1 MVRDALFPARNSKQ
15 SDGTRRWFQLVFV
28 LMLLCLALLNACS
41 VASSSPNPA
50 ANPQQQPSR
59 GHFLTLSGGLAPATV
74 GVSYN
79 GTLTVSGGT
88 APYNFD
94 LSWGRLPSGLVLDQ
108 NSGTISGKPVR
119 TGTSNFGVHVTD
131 DKGLGGA
138 HSFQITVSDATTVV
152 VSVTPATATVPS
164 TGTKQFS
171 ALVSN
176 TPNVAVTWSASAGTI
191 SSAGLYQA
199 PKVTVTTNATVTA
212 TSQADTTKSGTSSVT
227 LTAAST
233 SPLSITTSS
242 LSAAMAGTSYS
253 STVSASG
260 GTSPYSWSVASG
272 TLPTG
277 FSLQSSGSL
286 SGTTTQ
292 TGPFSFTVSV
302 ADSSAPQQT
311 ATKSFTLTVNAGLTG
326 TTISKSFFG
335 ADFNGSKVWPPTDG
349 QNLSA
354 NLGGIRLWDDGVK
367 WGQINTA
374 SAVYDWTALDKWLD
388 RAQTAGTDVLYSFGD
403 TPQFAAAST
412 PPGTCLSPGAYS
424 CSPPTDVNKDGTG
437 SDAYFQAFVTALVTH
452 AAGRISFYELWN
464 EPDYNG
470 FWTGTQA
477 QLVRMGKDAAAIIRA
492 LDPNAKILSPSAH
505 GPTMATWFDG
515 YVAAGG
521 APNFDIVNVHMR
533 GQKGTNPT
541 PEAFL
546 TVWGQVQDELK
557 ARGLINLPVW
567 DDEHGILKGEGL
579 IDPDMLAGYVARS
592 AILRASVGL
601 QRQYVYTWDS
611 PAPYGLQGN
620 ASGTAWNQVA
630 GWLIGHTIGA
640 CTVSGTIYT
649 CPIDN
654 GQIVWDTAQTCSSGV
669 CSTSNYTYP
678 TTYVWHDDIIG
689 ARSALSGR
697 TVPIGYKPILLE
709 NQ

>member
-242 LSAAMAGTSYS
+242 LSAATAGTSYS

-349 QNLSA
+349 LNLSA

-388 RAQTAGTDVLYSFGD
+388 RAQTAGTDVLYTFGD

-437 SDAYFQAFVTALVTH
+437 HDAYFQAFVTALVTH

-557 ARGLINLPVW
+557 ARGLTNLPVW

-611 PAPYGLQGN
+611 PLPMDCRATLRAQHGIK
-620 ASGTAWNQVA
+620 
-630 GWLIGHTIGA
+630 WLDG
-640 CTVSGTIYT
+640 
-649 CPIDN
+649 
-654 GQIVWDTAQTCSSGV
+654 
-669 CSTSNYTYP
+669 
-678 TTYVWHDDIIG
+678 
-689 ARSALSGR
+689 
-697 TVPIGYKPILLE
+697 
-709 NQ
+709 

>member
-242 LSAAMAGTSYS
+242 LSAATAGTSYS

-349 QNLSA
+349 LNLSA

-388 RAQTAGTDVLYSFGD
+388 RAQTAGTDVLYTFGD

-437 SDAYFQAFVTALVTH
+437 HDAYFQAFVTALVTH

-557 ARGLINLPVW
+557 ARGLTNLPVW

>member
-1 MVRDALFPARNSKQ
+1 MVRDALLPARNSTQ
-15 SDGTRRWFQLVFV
+15 PDGNRRWLQLAFV

-41 VASSSPNPA
+41 VASSSPNAA
-50 ANPQQQPSR
+50 ANAQQQPSHS
-59 GHFLTLSGGLAPATV
+59 HFLTISGNLAPATV
-74 GVSYN
+74 GASYN
-79 GTLTVSGGT
+79 GTLIVRGGL
-88 APYNFD
+88 APYAFE
-94 LSWGRLPSGLVLDQ
+94 LSWGKLPSGLALDP
-108 NSGTISGKPVR
+108 STGTISGKPLG

-131 DKGLGGA
+131 DNGVGGG
-138 HSFQITVSDATTVV
+138 HSFLITVSDATAVGVT
-152 VSVTPATATVPS
+152 VTPLTATVPS
-164 TGTKQFS
+164 SGSKQFS

-176 TPNVAVTWSASAGTI
+176 TPNVAVTWSATPGTI
-191 SSAGLYQA
+191 SSSGLYRA
-199 PKVTVTTNATVTA
+199 PQVGVSTSATITA
-212 TSQADTTKSGTSSVT
+212 TSQTDSTKYGTASVT
-227 LTAAST
+227 ITAAST
-233 SPLSITTSS
+233 SPLGITTSS
-242 LSAAMAGTSYS
+242 VPAATTGTAYS

-260 GTSPYSWSVASG
+260 GTAPYSWTVASG
-272 TLPTG
+272 GLPSG
-277 FSLQSSGSL
+277 VSLQSGGTL

-292 TGPFSFTVSV
+292 SGAFTFTVSA
-302 ADSSAPQQT
+302 ADSSAPQQIV
-311 ATKSFTLTVNAGLTG
+311 TKSFTLTVNAGVTG
-326 TTISKSFFG
+326 TKITKSFFG
-335 ADFNGSKVWPPTDG
+335 ADFNGSRVWPPTDG
-349 QNLSA
+349 QNIGA

-374 SAVYDWTALDKWLD
+374 SGVYSWTSLDKWLD
-388 RAQTAGTDVLYSFGD
+388 NAQTAGADVLYTFGD

-424 CSPPTDVNKDGTG
+424 CAPPTDVNPDGTG

-477 QLVRMGKDAAAIIRA
+477 QLVRMGKDAAAIIRS
-492 LDPNAKILSPSAH
+492 LDPDAKILSPSAH

-546 TVWGQVQDELK
+546 TVWGQVQDELN
-557 ARGLINLPVW
+557 ARGLASLPVW

-579 IDPDMLAGYVARS
+579 TDPDMLAGYVARS
-592 AILRASVGL
+592 LVLRASVGL

-611 PAPYGLQGN
+611 PVPYGLQGN

-640 CTVSGTIYT
+640 CTVSGTVYT
-649 CPIDN
+649 CPLDN
-654 GQIVWDTAQTCSSGV
+654 GQIVWDTAQTCSAGV

-678 TTYVWHDDIIG
+678 TTYVWHDDIVG